1 MSEALT
7 INPMK
12 TKLAGIVGGALC
24 AMAAFAFDAQA
35 AEPNAQATVGG
46 TAQVS
51 ADASLKAPAIPESD
65 SDDRGLWQ
73 QSTINGS
80 AGLIRTVAAD
90 SGAAGTFRLGVIGSY
105 YTGSNFLCPPCQLP
119 DYSIPPSQ
127 LTDEDDA
134 NQVAQRVLLS
144 VTPLEFLEAY
154 GAIHSQSTSN
164 SEGVPNDP
172 AQSRGT
178 FSRNI
183 QVVGN
188 TTLGVKFFT
197 PYGRDRIFSFG
208 GAADLEML
216 SSAGS
221 VGIHT
226 ANVGIRALGTL
237 DFTRRSN
244 AASRV
249 PIRLHLNV
257 GYLFDQSG
265 TLADDIEAA
274 RNTTLGHQQSRITRV
289 ERFAHGINRVDSLRT
304 ALAVEGAWKWV
315 RPFVEWS
322 LDIPVNRQGHECGGF
337 YKQPGDGCLSQDAT
351 FSAVPSRVTL
361 GLRGYPWATPALEGL
376 ALLLGFDIGTGA
388 TGTFLEEVAPERPWA
403 IHVGLA
409 YAVDTAGRRGPAEPP
424 KVVERLV
431 PAPPPPERYI
441 DGVVTVAGKEEP
453 VPGAVVR
460 YQGRTLT
467 GMVADEQ
474 GKFRTQNLDPGEYK
488 FAVTADGYKDGDC
501 TGVIPAPE
509 TPTEKADTA
518 GGKGGPLAP
527 ASAPQT
533 PSAPAPVVARVTCS
547 LEPMPKTATITGI
560 ARDAE
565 TTEFIG
571 GAKVTITDPLGR
583 ALSLQ
588 TDGEGAFR
596 FGNVVAGKSSI
607 AVEADGYLRASVEV
621 TVEPRR
627 DVSTQILVYKR
638 PKTPNVVVTATE
650 IKLKKEVHFLHGSAE
665 ILPDS
670 MAILEEAADV
680 LRAKPDLANIEIQG
694 HTDDSGTPEYNLKLS
709 TDRANAVK
717 DVFVRNG
724 VDASRLSAHGYGQ
737 DKPLVPN
744 TSPKNRAKNRRV
756 QLVIIK

>member
-1 MSEALT
+1 VSEALT

-24 AMAAFAFDAQA
+24 AMATFAFDAQT
-35 AEPNAQATVGG
+35 AESNAQATVGG
-46 TAQVS
+46 SADVS

-65 SDDRGLWQ
+65 SADRGLWQ
-73 QSTINGS
+73 QSTMNGS

-90 SGAAGTFRLGVIGSY
+90 SGAAGTFRLGVLASYFSGS
-105 YTGSNFLCPPCQLP
+105 GFLCPPCQLP
-119 DYSIPPSQ
+119 DYSLREPI
-127 LTDEDDA
+127 TDEDDA

-144 VTPLEFLEAY
+144 VTPLEFLEVY
-154 GAIHSQSTSN
+154 GALHSQSTSN
-164 SEGVPNDP
+164 SEGVPNNP
-172 AQSRGT
+172 ANSRGT

-197 PYGRDRIFSFG
+197 PTGPDRIFSFG
-208 GAADLEML
+208 GAVDMEML

-237 DFTRRSN
+237 DFTRRKF
-244 AASRV
+244 APSRV
-249 PIRLHLNV
+249 PLRLHLNA

-274 RNTTLGHQQSRITRV
+274 RNTTLGHQQSRITRI
-289 ERFAHGINRVDSLRT
+289 ERFAHAINRVDSIRT
-304 ALAVEGAWKWV
+304 AIAVEGAWKWV
-315 RPFVEWS
+315 RPFLEWS

-337 YKQPGDGCLSQDAT
+337 FKQPGDGCLSQDAS
-351 FSAVPSRVTL
+351 FSAIPSRLTIGV
-361 GLRGYPWATPALEGL
+361 RGYPWATPALEGL
-376 ALLLGFDIGTGA
+376 ALLFGVDVGTGA
-388 TGTFLEEVAPERPWA
+388 TGTFLEEVTPERPWA

-409 YAVDTAGRRGPAEPP
+409 YAVDTAGRRGPSEPP
-424 KVVERLV
+424 KVVEKLV

-441 DGVVTVAGKEEP
+441 EGVVTVAGKEEP

-460 YQGRTLT
+460 YQGRSLT
-467 GMVADEQ
+467 GMVADDQ
-474 GKFRTQNLDPGEYK
+474 GKFRTQNLDPGEYR
-488 FAVTADGYKDGDC
+488 FTVSADGYKDVDC
-501 TGVIPAPE
+501 AGVIPAPE
-509 TPTEKADTA
+509 TPTEKADTKKDA
-518 GGKGGPLAP
+518 KGGPLAP
-527 ASAPQT
+527 AP
-533 PSAPAPVVARVTCS
+533 APAAPATAAPVIAHVTCA
-547 LEPMPKTATITGI
+547 LEPLPKTATITGI

-596 FGNVVAGKSSI
+596 FGNVVAGKSAL
-607 AVEADGYLRASVEV
+607 AVEADGYLRGSVEV

-627 DVSTQILVYKR
+627 DVSTQVLLYKR

-680 LRAKPDLANIEIQG
+680 LRSKPDLANIEIQG

-724 VDASRLSAHGYGQ
+724 VEASRLSAHGYGQ

-756 QLVIIK
+756 QLVIVK